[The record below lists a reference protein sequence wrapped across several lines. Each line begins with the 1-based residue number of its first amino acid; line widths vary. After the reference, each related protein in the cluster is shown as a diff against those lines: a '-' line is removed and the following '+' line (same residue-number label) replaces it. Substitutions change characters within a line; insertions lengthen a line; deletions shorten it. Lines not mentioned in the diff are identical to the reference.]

1 MKKPLK
7 FKGMLLAAGIFGATT
22 IVCGAVALSSCSF
35 GIADS
40 IINPN
45 NNQDSG
51 LVNPDLNKPSI
62 NPSINPSNP
71 IETQS
76 TPTLAVGI
84 DNNPEIQKKSNYA
97 TITLKNNST
106 QSVNASKAS
115 ETTASFTFSLDNQLE
130 TSYGTFSFVDNSVE
144 DTTAE
149 SQPKQA
155 ISESEIATTTP
166 SEEND
171 SSIVIDFSSEPTT
184 PKTLSLKFTKADNV
198 NFNIRNIMLQ
208 SSSGSGSTL
217 TATKKSV
224 SSDGKT
230 TLLDVTLPA
239 YQLEDGKI
247 NPFYSDANSLSISA
261 TFLQTQKENWNN
273 LAVPA
278 GNYKISSLK
287 YFSVNNDTYTFD
299 DVTNPNLKLVGSGNS
314 SKPNQ
319 YCIFLNGNHLKIQN
333 MTIPADV
340 QLYFI
345 GNSLPNEVYNSTI
358 SKATTNSNIFKSPN
372 SYVASVGN
380 VSWSN

>member
-1 MKKPLK
+1 MKKPVK

-22 IVCGAVALSSCSF
+22 IVCGAIALSSCSF

-40 IINPN
+40 IRNPN

-62 NPSINPSNP
+62 NPSNP
-71 IETQS
+71 IQTQP

-84 DNNPEIQKKSNYA
+84 DNNPEIQQKSNYA

-115 ETTASFTFSLDNQLE
+115 ETSASFTFSLDNLDNQLE
-130 TSYGTFSFVDNSVE
+130 TSYGTFSFVNNSVE
-144 DTTAE
+144 GTTGE

-155 ISESEIATTTP
+155 ISESETATTTP
-166 SEEND
+166 SEENN

-230 TLLDVTLPA
+230 TFLDVTLPA
-239 YQLEDGKI
+239 YHLTDGQI

-261 TFLQTQKENWNN
+261 TFLQTQKEN
-273 LAVPA
+273 
-278 GNYKISSLK
+278 
-287 YFSVNNDTYTFD
+287 
-299 DVTNPNLKLVGSGNS
+299 
-314 SKPNQ
+314 
-319 YCIFLNGNHLKIQN
+319 
-333 MTIPADV
+333 
-340 QLYFI
+340 
-345 GNSLPNEVYNSTI
+345 
-358 SKATTNSNIFKSPN
+358 
-372 SYVASVGN
+372 
-380 VSWSN
+380 

>member
-1 MKKPLK
+1 MKKPVK

-22 IVCGAVALSSCSF
+22 IVCGAIALSSCSF

-40 IINPN
+40 IRNPN

-62 NPSINPSNP
+62 NPSNP
-71 IETQS
+71 IQTQP

-84 DNNPEIQKKSNYA
+84 DSNPEIQQKSNYA

-106 QSVNASKAS
+106 QSANASKAS
-115 ETTASFTFSLDNQLE
+115 ETSASFTFSLDNQLE

-144 DTTAE
+144 DTTGE

-155 ISESEIATTTP
+155 ISESEIATTKP

-171 SSIVIDFSSEPTT
+171 SSIVIDFSNETTT

-230 TLLDVTLPA
+230 TFLDVTLPA
-239 YQLEDGKI
+239 YHLTDGQI

-278 GNYKISSLK
+278 GNYKISSLQ

-299 DVTNPNLKLVGSGNS
+299 DVTNPNLRLVGSGNS

-333 MTIPADV
+333 MTIPDGV

-345 GNSLPNEVYNSTI
+345 GNSLPNEVDNSTI
-358 SKATTNSNIFKSPN
+358 SKATTNSNISKSPN

>member
-1 MKKPLK
+1 MKKPFK

-22 IVCGAVALSSCSF
+22 IVCGTVALSSCSF

-40 IINPN
+40 IRNPN

-62 NPSINPSNP
+62 NPSNP
-71 IETQS
+71 IQTQS

-84 DNNPEIQKKSNYA
+84 DNNPEIQQKSDYA

-106 QSVNASKAS
+106 QSVNTSKAS
-115 ETTASFTFSLDNQLE
+115 ETSASFTFSLDNLDNQLE
-130 TSYGTFSFVDNSVE
+130 TSYGTFSFVNNSVE
-144 DTTAE
+144 GTTGE

-155 ISESEIATTTP
+155 ISESETATTTP
-166 SEEND
+166 SEENN

-230 TLLDVTLPA
+230 TFLDVTLPA
-239 YQLEDGKI
+239 YHLTDGQI
-247 NPFYSDANSLSISA
+247 NPFYSDANSLSIYA
-261 TFLQTQKENWNN
+261 TFLETQKKNWNN

-287 YFSVNNDTYTFD
+287 YFSVNDDTYTFD
-299 DVTNPNLKLVGSGNS
+299 DVTNQNLKLVGSGNS

-345 GNSLPNEVYNSTI
+345 GNSLPNEVDSSTI
-358 SKATTNSNIFKSPN
+358 SKASINSNISKSSN

>member
-1 MKKPLK
+1 MKKPFK

-22 IVCGAVALSSCSF
+22 IVCGTVALSSCSF

-40 IINPN
+40 IRNPN

-62 NPSINPSNP
+62 NPSNP
-71 IETQS
+71 IQTQS

-84 DNNPEIQKKSNYA
+84 DSNPEIQQEKLPSA
-97 TITLKNNST
+97 TITLKNNT
-106 QSVNASKAS
+106 AQSVNASKAS
-115 ETTASFTFSLDNQLE
+115 ETSASFTFSLDNLDNQLE

-144 DTTAE
+144 GTTGE
-149 SQPKQA
+149 GQPKQA

-208 SSSGSGSTL
+208 SSSGSGSIL

-224 SSDGKT
+224 PSDGKT
-230 TLLDVTLPA
+230 TFLDVTLSA
-239 YQLEDGKI
+239 YKSEDGQI

-261 TFLQTQKENWNN
+261 TFLQTQKEN
-273 LAVPA
+273 
-278 GNYKISSLK
+278 
-287 YFSVNNDTYTFD
+287 
-299 DVTNPNLKLVGSGNS
+299 
-314 SKPNQ
+314 
-319 YCIFLNGNHLKIQN
+319 
-333 MTIPADV
+333 
-340 QLYFI
+340 
-345 GNSLPNEVYNSTI
+345 
-358 SKATTNSNIFKSPN
+358 
-372 SYVASVGN
+372 
-380 VSWSN
+380 